1 MQAQLD
7 GSASLARAAVFIRR
21 KDGRSLISRVQW
33 SRALAR
39 AYSRTCISKRE
50 GTYRERKRESQKK
63 ERTEEVKKSKM
74 KTRSPPFTVVC
85 DWRTIA
91 MDTLHPSITIYP
103 FPSSAL
109 DAWVAVRG
117 TGPVEHSSTGPFF
130 CFVFL
135 LFLLLPIKV
144 HWKNKTKIKS
154 TCRCLS
160 CVKTSVTAFPSRSVL
175 VRTH

>member
-1 MQAQLD
+1 MH
-7 GSASLARAAVFIRR
+7 F
-21 KDGRSLISRVQW
+21 K
-33 SRALAR
+33 
-39 AYSRTCISKRE
+39 KR
-50 GTYRERKRESQKK
+50 GDIQRKK
-63 ERTEEVKKSKM
+63 EREPKKGENGGGKKSKM

-91 MDTLHPSITIYP
+91 TDTLHPSITIYP

-135 LFLLLPIKV
+135 LLPIKV
-144 HWKNKTKIKS
+144 H
-154 TCRCLS
+154 
-160 CVKTSVTAFPSRSVL
+160 
-175 VRTH
+175 